1 MIRVVLFFVVVFAL
15 AFGFSLL
22 ADRPGDLEINWLGYQ
37 FQTSMMVAMVAMV
50 TVIASLMIVW
60 WLISSILHSPQIFT
74 NWRRGRRRDRGYAA
88 LSQGLIAV
96 GAGDAANAR
105 KLARDSGKL
114 LENEP
119 LVALLDAQTAL
130 LEGKRDVAR
139 SRFETMLEQ
148 PETRM
153 LGLRGLFV
161 EAERHGDHGAAGHF
175 ASKAFEIAPSAN
187 WAGQAMLR
195 NQSLTNHWEGSLAT
209 LETLRSAGGISKED
223 AKRKKAVLLTA
234 RAIEETD
241 SNPDGARGWALAAH
255 KLEPSL
261 VPASAT
267 AANLLG
273 QAGDLRKA
281 AKVLEAS
288 WKIEPHPEIAQI
300 YVHLRPGDST
310 SDRLTRAKALAKI
323 RGNHIEGQIA
333 IAHAAIDAHN
343 WKEARGAMESVLRN
357 SPTERACLLMADI
370 EEAEFGD
377 RGRVRDWLARAVR
390 APRDA
395 AWTADGQVSDYWA
408 AISPISGKLDAFEWK
423 VPVQQLG
430 GPDAPTDYSEFAH
443 MAAPVVP
450 VKELIPTPMLAEAS
464 KPNLVDPTENTRNHD
479 GLSVV
484 EEAEVVDDT
493 PKSTA
498 AEKSNV
504 IELDVANSEKR
515 PEPASAPAEP
525 DEITNPKSSTSSEA
539 SKNSSDNI
547 ADSKIAV
554 TKAAP
559 DDVDKTPTGKDATS
573 PVKKVGNA
581 DTIDDEVARM
591 MEHRPD
597 DPGVRQKKPEEDKK
611 RFRLF

>member
-1 MIRVVLFFVVVFAL
+1 MIRVVLFFLVVFAL

-22 ADRPGDLEINWLGYQ
+22 ADRPGNLEVNWLGYQ

-50 TVIASLMIVW
+50 TVIASLMIIW
-60 WLISSILHSPQIFT
+60 WLISSIVHSPQIFS

-88 LSQGLIAV
+88 LSQGLIAA

-195 NQSLTNHWEGSLAT
+195 NQSLTNQWEGSLAT
-209 LETLRSAGGISKED
+209 LETLQSAGGISKED

-234 RAIEETD
+234 RAIDETD

-261 VPASAT
+261 VPASVT

-281 AKVLEAS
+281 AKVLETT
-288 WKIEPHPEIAQI
+288 WKLEPHPEIAEV
-300 YVHLRPGDST
+300 YVNLRPGDST
-310 SDRLTRAKALAKI
+310 SDRLTRAKALSKI
-323 RGNHIEGQIA
+323 KGNHIEGQIA
-333 IAHAAIDAHN
+333 IAHAAIDAHA
-343 WKEARGAMESVLRN
+343 WKDARSAMESVLRN
-357 SPTERACLLMADI
+357 SPSERACLLMADI

-395 AWTADGQVSDYWA
+395 AWTADGQVSDHWA

-430 GPDAPTDYSEFAH
+430 GPGAPTDYSEFAH
-443 MAAPVVP
+443 MTAPIEP
-450 VKELIPTPMLAEAS
+450 VKNDNSPVLLAEAS
-464 KPNLVDPTENTRNHD
+464 KPDLADQAEKTKNDD
-479 GLSVV
+479 GFSVV
-484 EEAEVVDDT
+484 EDAEVVDASSN
-493 PKSTA
+493 PPVEQA
-498 AEKSNV
+498 SNV
-504 IELDVANSEKR
+504 IELDVANSAKQ
-515 PEPASAPAEP
+515 PEPAPAEL
-525 DEITNPKSSTSSEA
+525 DKTTKSKSNPSSEA
-539 SKNSSDNI
+539 PKVSSDKTAESKS
-547 ADSKIAV
+547 AD

-559 DDVDKTPTGKDATS
+559 DEVDKKPKGKGAASLVET
-573 PVKKVGNA
+573 VENA
-581 DTIDDEVARM
+581 DTIDDAVARM

-597 DPGVRQKKPEEDKK
+597 DPGVREKKPEEDKK